1 MNTYALA
8 KTVQA
13 RVVAKGDRTH
23 NTEYSGT
30 SIDSGLYNAPTHNLY
45 LHLYMQENSV
55 MQWERH
61 VDVVHGLKYGH
72 AYCKAPPLL
81 K

>member
-30 SIDSGLYNAPTHNLY
+30 SIDSGLYNAPTHNVRIDSG
-45 LHLYMQENSV
+45 MQSHAKLGGN
-55 MQWERH
+55 MQMNTES
-61 VDVVHGLKYGH
+61 K
-72 AYCKAPPLL
+72 
-81 K
+81 